1 MKNRRLLFLSL
12 FLSAFAPTIL
22 LSQNLKMKSVRIW
35 DSEKAN
41 FGGFVDFEV
50 VQGKILSFK
59 EGASVP
65 NPKYLLPG
73 FCDASVT
80 IGADSM
86 GGKTSRSELPA
97 YLSGYLAAGF
107 SHIESVGDPN
117 LSSLQNEIIKSRWL
131 APILTQSQ
139 KPALYSELSAG
150 DGALYTSGLSHVP
163 DSKRN
168 RHLPIFLKEV
178 ENRGFSQTELFAKRR
193 EGEEKG
199 YLPIAYTFSDKTS
212 WEDALDTGFA
222 VIFHPM
228 PEGTNL
234 YRAQKRDF
242 LWAPMLS
249 VLYLQNL
256 KSRPED
262 WKEESENWARLHSV
276 FGSRWKNSL
285 SIESA
290 SENGEIDSSPP
301 SFSEYQ
307 STFRGEVEARKNL
320 LFASGAGHWG
330 LFPGQAAI
338 VEVRLWEALLT
349 KPKERKVDLA
359 SNRPGFW
366 ASLFG
371 SFSPSLLPT
380 NADPE
385 SLPQIRREIIQTLT
399 LKTCNF
405 LGADHGGR
413 IRVGGPAHFSIHD
426 ENPLKRASGIFP
438 IESMVLGGKL
448 VYTPKPTK
456 EGTAK

>member
-41 FGGFVDFEV
+41 FGGFVDLEV
-50 VQGKILSFK
+50 VQGKILSLK
-59 EGASVP
+59 EGTPIVQ
-65 NPKYLLPG
+65 PKYLLPG

-86 GGKTSRSELPA
+86 GGKTGRDELPT

-107 SHIESVGDPN
+107 SHIESVGDPG
-117 LSSLQNEIIKSRWL
+117 LTPVQNEIVKSKWFS
-131 APILTQSQ
+131 PILVQSQ
-139 KPALYSELSAG
+139 KPALYSELSIG
-150 DGALYTSGLSHVP
+150 EGALYTSGLTHVP

-168 RHLPIFLKEV
+168 RHLPIFLKEAD
-178 ENRGFSQTELFAKRR
+178 NRGFSQTELFSKRR

-199 YLPIAYTFSDKTS
+199 FLPIAYTFSDKTS

-256 KSRPED
+256 KQKPEE
-262 WKEESENWARLHSV
+262 WKKESENWSRLHSV
-276 FGSRWKNSL
+276 FGSRWKDSL
-285 SIESA
+285 ALESSA
-290 SENGEIDSSPP
+290 EEAGSDFSSND
-301 SFSEYQ
+301 FSQYQ
-307 STFRGEVEARKNL
+307 STFQTEAEARKNL

-338 VEVRLWEALLT
+338 VEVGLWESLLT
-349 KPKERKVDLA
+349 KPKERKLDLA

-371 SFSPSLLPT
+371 SFSPSLLST

-399 LKTCNF
+399 VKTCNF

-413 IRVGGPAHFSIHD
+413 IRVGGPAHFSVHN

-456 EGTAK
+456 EGTTK

>member
-1 MKNRRLLFLSL
+1 MKNRRLLSLTL

-35 DSEKAN
+35 DSEKSN
-41 FGGFVDFEV
+41 FSGFLDLEV
-50 VQGKILSFK
+50 VQGKIISIK
-59 EGASVP
+59 EGTVVP
-65 NPKYLLPG
+65 HPKYLLPG

-80 IGADSM
+80 IGSNGR
-86 GGKTSRSELPA
+86 GGKTSRDELST
-97 YLSGYLAAGF
+97 YLLGYLAAGF
-107 SHIESVGDPN
+107 SHIESVGDPT
-117 LSSLQNEIIKSRWL
+117 LVPLQNEITKSKWIS
-131 APILTQSQ
+131 PILTQSQ
-139 KPALYSELSAG
+139 KPALYEELSAG
-150 DGALYTSGLSHVP
+150 EGGLYTSGLVLSF

-168 RHLPIFLKEV
+168 RHLPIFLKEA

-199 YLPIAYTFSDKTS
+199 YLPVAYTFADKTS
-212 WEDALDTGFA
+212 WEDALDTGYA

-249 VLYLQNL
+249 VLYLQSLRAN
-256 KSRPED
+256 PEQ
-262 WKEESENWARLHSV
+262 WKAEVSLWSDLHSV
-276 FGSRWKNSL
+276 FGSRWKDALAVNA
-285 SIESA
+285 EEEEGTVFPA
-290 SENGEIDSSPP
+290 N

-307 STFRGEVEARKNL
+307 ATFQTEAEIKRNL

-338 VEVRLWEALLT
+338 VEIRLWESLLT
-349 KPKERKVDLA
+349 KPKERKLDPVA
-359 SNRPGFW
+359 NRPGFW

-371 SFSPSLLPT
+371 SFSQNLVPT
-380 NADPE
+380 NADPD

-399 LKTCNF
+399 WKTCSY

-413 IRVGGPAHFSIHD
+413 IRTGGPAHFSIHN

>member
-12 FLSAFAPTIL
+12 FISAFAPTNL
-22 LSQNLKMKSVRIW
+22 LPQNLKMKSVRIW
-35 DSEKAN
+35 ESEKAN
-41 FGGFVDFEV
+41 FGRFVDLEV
-50 VQGKILSFK
+50 VQGKIISIK
-59 EGASVP
+59 EGTPVVQ
-65 NPKYLLPG
+65 PKYLLPG

-80 IGADSM
+80 LGSNAR
-86 GGKTSRSELPA
+86 GGKTGREEIST
-97 YLSGYLAAGF
+97 YLSGFLVAGF

-117 LSSLQNEIIKSRWL
+117 LTNLQNEIIKSKWFSPL
-131 APILTQSQ
+131 LTQSQ
-139 KPALYSELSAG
+139 KPALYSELASG
-150 DGALYTSGLSHVP
+150 KEALYSSGLSLAP

-178 ENRGFSQTELFAKRR
+178 ENRGFSQTELYAKQR
-193 EGEEKG
+193 EAEEKG
-199 YLPIAYTFSDKTS
+199 YLSVAYTFSDKTS
-212 WEDALDTGFA
+212 WEDALDTGFP

-242 LWAPMLS
+242 RWAPLLS
-249 VLYLQNL
+249 ILYLQDL
-256 KSRPED
+256 KRNPEL
-262 WKEESENWARLHSV
+262 WKVEIQIWSRLHSV
-276 FGSRWKNSL
+276 FGTRWKDLL
-285 SIESA
+285 SIETEGEEEGTE
-290 SENGEIDSSPP
+290 ENQ
-301 SFSEYQ
+301 SFSQYQ
-307 STFRGEVEARKNL
+307 STFQTEAEARKNL

-338 VEVRLWEALLT
+338 VEVRLWESLLA
-349 KPKERKVDLA
+349 KPVVRKME
-359 SNRPGFW
+359 SPKNKPGFW

-371 SFSPSLLPT
+371 SFSPSLLST

-399 LKTCNF
+399 LRTCSF
-405 LGADHGGR
+405 IGADHEGK
-413 IRVGGPAHFSIHD
+413 IRVGGPAHFSVHD

-448 VYTPKPTK
+448 VYTSKPTK

>member
-1 MKNRRLLFLSL
+1 
-12 FLSAFAPTIL
+12 
-22 LSQNLKMKSVRIW
+22 MKSVRIW
-35 DSEKAN
+35 ESEKAN
-41 FGGFVDFEV
+41 FGGFVDLEV
-50 VQGKILSFK
+50 VQGKIISLK
-59 EGASVP
+59 EGTPIVQ
-65 NPKYLLPG
+65 PKYLLPG

-80 IGADSM
+80 LGSNAR
-86 GGKTSRSELPA
+86 GGKTGREELPT

-107 SHIESVGDPN
+107 SHIESVADPN
-117 LSSLQNEIIKSRWL
+117 VSNLQNEIIKSKWF

-139 KPALYSELSAG
+139 KPALYSELPAG
-150 DGALYTSGLSHVP
+150 EGSVYTSGLGQAIDP
-163 DSKRN
+163 KRN

-178 ENRGFSQTELFAKRR
+178 ENRGFSQTELYAKRR
-193 EGEEKG
+193 EAEEKG

-212 WEDALDTGFA
+212 WEDALDTSFP

-242 LWAPMLS
+242 RWAPMLS
-249 VLYLQNL
+249 ILYLQNL
-256 KSRPED
+256 KQKPDD
-262 WKEESENWARLHSV
+262 WKKEIQVWSELHSV
-276 FGSRWKNSL
+276 FGSRWKDSL
-285 SIESA
+285 STESEGEGEE
-290 SENGEIDSSPP
+290 ENLTSN

-307 STFRGEVEARKNL
+307 STFQTEAEARKNL

-338 VEVRLWEALLT
+338 VEVRLWESLLA
-349 KPKERKVDLA
+349 KPKERKVDLP
-359 SNRPGFW
+359 SGKPGFW
-366 ASLFG
+366 TSLFG
-371 SFSPSLLPT
+371 SFSPSLLST

-385 SLPQIRREIIQTLT
+385 TLPQIRREIIQTLT
-399 LKTCNF
+399 LRTCTF
-405 LGADHGGR
+405 IGADHEGR
-413 IRVGGPAHFSIHD
+413 IRVGGTAHFSIHN

>member
-12 FLSAFAPTIL
+12 FLSAFAPSNL

-35 DSEKAN
+35 ESEKSN
-41 FGGFVDFEV
+41 FGGFVDLEV
-50 VQGKILSFK
+50 VQGKIISLK
-59 EGASVP
+59 EGTPIVH
-65 NPKYLLPG
+65 PKYLLPG

-80 IGADSM
+80 LGSNAR
-86 GGKTSRSELPA
+86 GGKTSREEIPT

-117 LSSLQNEIIKSRWL
+117 LTNLQNEIIKSKWL
-131 APILTQSQ
+131 SPILTQSQ
-139 KPALYSELSAG
+139 KPALYAELASG
-150 DGALYTSGLSHVP
+150 KEALYASGLSLAP

-168 RHLPIFLKEV
+168 RHHPIFLKEV
-178 ENRGFSQTELFAKRR
+178 ENRGFSQPELFAKRR

-199 YLPIAYTFSDKTS
+199 YLPLAYTFADKTS
-212 WEDALDTGFA
+212 WEDALDTGFP

-234 YRAQKRDF
+234 YRAQKSDF
-242 LWAPMLS
+242 RWAPMLS
-249 VLYLQNL
+249 ILYLQDL
-256 KSRPED
+256 KRNPEL
-262 WKEESENWARLHSV
+262 WKEEIQIWSRLHFV
-276 FGSRWKNSL
+276 FGSRWKDSL
-285 SIESA
+285 SVES
-290 SENGEIDSSPP
+290 EGEEDGSLSGG
-301 SFSEYQ
+301 SFSQYK
-307 STFRGEVEARKNL
+307 STFQTEAEVRKNL

-338 VEVRLWEALLT
+338 VEVRLWEALLA
-349 KPKERKVDLA
+349 KPRARKAD
-359 SNRPGFW
+359 SPSGRTGFW

-371 SFSPSLLPT
+371 SFSPELLST
-380 NADPE
+380 NADPDT
-385 SLPQIRREIIQTLT
+385 LPQIRRDIIQTLT
-399 LKTCNF
+399 QRTCSF
-405 LGADHGGR
+405 IGADHEGKIR
-413 IRVGGPAHFSIHD
+413 IGGPAHFSVHD

>member
-1 MKNRRLLFLSL
+1 MKNRRLLSLTL

-22 LSQNLKMKSVRIW
+22 LSQNLKMKSVRVW
-35 DSEKAN
+35 DSEKSN
-41 FGGFVDFEV
+41 FSGFIDLEV
-50 VQGKILSFK
+50 VQGKILSIK
-59 EGASVP
+59 EGTSVP
-65 NPKYLLPG
+65 RPKYLLPG

-80 IGADSM
+80 IGSNGR
-86 GGKTSRSELPA
+86 GGKTSHDELA
-97 YLSGYLAAGF
+97 SYLSGYLAAGF
-107 SHIESVGDPN
+107 SHIESVGDP
-117 LSSLQNEIIKSRWL
+117 SFAQVQSEINKSKWFS
-131 APILTQSQ
+131 PIVTQSQ
-139 KPALYSELSAG
+139 KPALYEELSQG
-150 DGALYTSGLSHVP
+150 EGALYTSGLGLSF

-199 YLPIAYTFSDKTS
+199 YLPVAYTFGDKTS
-212 WEDALDTGFA
+212 WEDALDTGYA

-228 PEGTNL
+228 PDGTNL

-249 VLYLQNL
+249 VLYLQSLRAN
-256 KSRPED
+256 PD
-262 WKEESENWARLHSV
+262 QWKAEVLVWSELHSV
-276 FGSRWKNSL
+276 FGSRWKDT
-285 SIESA
+285 A
-290 SENGEIDSSPP
+290 TVDSDEEEGTPFRAD
-301 SFSEYQ
+301 SFLEYRD
-307 STFRGEVEARKNL
+307 TFQAEAEVKRNL

-338 VEVRLWEALLT
+338 VEVRLWESVLA
-349 KPKERKVDLA
+349 KPKERKLDLVA
-359 SNRPGFW
+359 NRTGFW
-366 ASLFG
+366 SSVFG
-371 SFSPSLLPT
+371 SFSTNLLPT
-380 NADPE
+380 NSDPE

-399 LKTCNF
+399 LKTCQY
-405 LGADHGGR
+405 LGADHGGK

-448 VYTPKPTK
+448 VYTPKPIK

>member
-35 DSEKAN
+35 DSEKSN
-41 FGGFVDFEV
+41 FGGFVDLEV
-50 VQGKILSFK
+50 VQGKIISLK
-59 EGASVP
+59 AVAP
-65 NPKYLLPG
+65 TVQTKYLLPG

-80 IGADSM
+80 LGSNAR
-86 GGKTSRSELPA
+86 GGKTGREEIST
-97 YLSGYLAAGF
+97 YLSGFLAAGF

-117 LSSLQNEIIKSRWL
+117 ASNLQTEISKSKWLSPII
-131 APILTQSQ
+131 TQSQ
-139 KPALYSELSAG
+139 KPALYPEL
-150 DGALYTSGLSHVP
+150 ALRKETLYQSGLSGSP

-193 EGEEKG
+193 EGEERG
-199 YLPIAYTFSDKTS
+199 YLPVAYTFADKTS

-242 LWAPMLS
+242 RWAPMLS
-249 VLYLQNL
+249 ILYLQEL
-256 KSRPED
+256 KSNPELG
-262 WKEESENWARLHSV
+262 KEEVQIWSRLHSV
-276 FGSRWKNSL
+276 FGSRWKDSL
-285 SIESA
+285 SWEGDEES
-290 SENGEIDSSPP
+290 SEKI
-301 SFSEYQ
+301 SFSQYK
-307 STFRGEVEARKNL
+307 STFQAEAEVGKNL

-338 VEVRLWEALLT
+338 VEIRLWETLLA
-349 KPKERKVDLA
+349 KPEERKAEFV
-359 SNRPGFW
+359 NGQPGFW

-371 SFSPSLLPT
+371 SFSPSILST
-380 NADPE
+380 NRDPE
-385 SLPQIRREIIQTLT
+385 SVSQIRREIIQTLT
-399 LKTCNF
+399 LRTCSF
-405 LGADHGGR
+405 LGADHEGK

-426 ENPLKRASGIFP
+426 ENPLKRTSGIFP